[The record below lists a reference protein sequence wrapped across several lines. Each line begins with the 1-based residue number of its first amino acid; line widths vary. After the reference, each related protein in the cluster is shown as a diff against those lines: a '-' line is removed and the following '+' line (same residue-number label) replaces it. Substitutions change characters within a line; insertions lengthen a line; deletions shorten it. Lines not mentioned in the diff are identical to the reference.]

1 MRINVKYVKLYEN
14 FSPFEISES
23 QFPRQFS
30 LTLTL
35 DSPVNGKRFLQTD
48 RSSRKLFAKFS
59 SEGNRW
65 IPGLKGNVKF
75 RFATRVNPISAENF
89 VNFLP

>member
-1 MRINVKYVKLYEN
+1 MKISHPSKYRNHN
-14 FSPFEISES
+14 FPDN
-23 QFPRQFS
+23 FPLRLPS
-30 LTLTL
+30 
-35 DSPVNGKRFLQTD
+35 DSPVNGNRFLQTD

-59 SEGNRW
+59 SEGNRR